1 MARIKFVLW
10 ERYRA
15 WWGAHQLNEQD
26 PLLLDRLKEEERN
39 KRIEKV
45 QEERSKM
52 SKTQLRRLTR
62 KRETQFKRREARR
75 EMAKVA
81 ADESKLREEKEAE
94 ELAEFQRL
102 AAGGGPE
109 ANRPT

>member
-15 WWGAHQLNEQD
+15 WWGAHELNEQD
-26 PLLLDRLKEEERN
+26 PLLLDRMKEDERA
-39 KRIEKV
+39 KHIEKI

-52 SKTQLRRLTR
+52 SKTKLRRLTW
-62 KRETQFKRREARR
+62 KKTVQFKRRVARR

-81 ADESKLREEKEAE
+81 VQEAMLREQREAE

-102 AAGGGPE
+102 AAGAAAE
-109 ANRPT
+109 ANKVT